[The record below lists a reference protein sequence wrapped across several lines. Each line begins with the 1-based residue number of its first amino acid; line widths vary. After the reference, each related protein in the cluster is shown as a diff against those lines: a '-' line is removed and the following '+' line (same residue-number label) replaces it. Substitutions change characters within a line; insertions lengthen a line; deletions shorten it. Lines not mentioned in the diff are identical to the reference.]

1 MNMESKVP
9 PQAGLVAA
17 YEQILREIA
26 AKGYEV
32 DGDDNFHGTAERAAS
47 ALEDMVWPVELIRTK
62 IAEIL
67 SKTFQARYDQM
78 VLSKHNVCFGVCPH
92 HLLPVIYRVSL
103 AYIPRVR
110 VLGISKLS
118 RLTQLLARRP
128 VLQEQLTDDL
138 AEILYERLE
147 TEGSAVFVQGLHM
160 CMASRGVEAHEVRI
174 VTSAVRGCF
183 KDDPATRTEFLD
195 LVRTGHPDLV

>member
-1 MNMESKVP
+1 VNLESKVP
-9 PQAGLVAA
+9 PETGLVQA
-17 YEQILREIA
+17 YEQILKEIGR
-26 AKGYEV
+26 KGYQVES
-32 DGDDNFHGTAERAAS
+32 DDNFHGTAARAAS
-47 ALEDMVWPVELIRTK
+47 ALEDMVWPVALIRTS
-62 IAEIL
+62 IDEIL

-92 HLLPVIYRVSL
+92 HLLPVIYRASL
-103 AYIPRVR
+103 AYIPRER

-138 AEILYERLE
+138 AGILYERLE
-147 TEGSAVFVQGLHM
+147 TEGSAVYVQGLHM

-195 LVRTGHPDLV
+195 LVRTGHPELI